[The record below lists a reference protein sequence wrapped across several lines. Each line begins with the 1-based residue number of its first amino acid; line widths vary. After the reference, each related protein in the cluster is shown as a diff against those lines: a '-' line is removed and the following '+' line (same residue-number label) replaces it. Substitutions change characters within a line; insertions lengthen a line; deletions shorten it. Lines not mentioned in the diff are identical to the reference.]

1 MNRLTFICQNWRPYL
16 EENKIH
22 SNARVVVVGVP
33 GVGKTTVITKAA
45 ERLNQAG
52 SNTKVMVFG
61 SLMLDEARKMG
72 VKDRDEM
79 RKLSVNTQCR
89 LQEMAAKDISV
100 VRSANVI
107 IDTHLFINTRQGRYP
122 GMPQNLLDI
131 LSPTH
136 LVMISADPE
145 EIFARRMQ
153 DDTRNRDLIS
163 IDSIKNDLEVATT
176 MIATSSVLTGAPFI
190 IILNR
195 KDRLHDAV
203 SELVEVMSV
212 KGERD

>member
-1 MNRLTFICQNWRPYL
+1 
-16 EENKIH
+16 
-22 SNARVVVVGVP
+22 
-33 GVGKTTVITKAA
+33 
-45 ERLNQAG
+45 
-52 SNTKVMVFG
+52 
-61 SLMLDEARKMG
+61 
-72 VKDRDEM
+72 
-79 RKLSVNTQCR
+79 
-89 LQEMAAKDISV
+89 
-100 VRSANVI
+100 
-107 IDTHLFINTRQGRYP
+107 
-122 GMPQNLLDI
+122 MPQNLLDI

-163 IDSIKNDLEVATT
+163 IDSIKNDLEVATI
-176 MIATSSVLTGAPFI
+176 MIATSSVLTGAPFM